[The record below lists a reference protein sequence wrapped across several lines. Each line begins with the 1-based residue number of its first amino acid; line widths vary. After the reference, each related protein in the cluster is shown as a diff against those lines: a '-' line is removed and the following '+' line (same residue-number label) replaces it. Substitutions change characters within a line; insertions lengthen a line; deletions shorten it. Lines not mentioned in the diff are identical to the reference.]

1 MILKKPYAFL
11 IKHFKLIHIILAIP
25 LIFITYKTR
34 LVVKFFNQYVTNRY
48 TFQTGS
54 DVSGFYVS
62 GMMLF
67 SVLIIIMAALAI
79 YFLLK
84 YKEKPVKMYVFL
96 IIYYITLFVTLFW
109 LSNVISS
116 MSRDIL
122 SAKAVRF
129 YRDISTLIYYPQ
141 YIFIVFVALRA
152 VGFNIKQ
159 FNFRSD
165 LKELEITSAD
175 NEEVEVGFEIDG
187 YKTKRFFRRFKREF
201 GYYLVENKFM
211 VTVVVIIVLFASII
225 VYYNTRSSYTSTY
238 TQTDTFNHSGFSL
251 KVTDSIISNLT
262 YNGKVISDNN
272 YYLAI
277 KLNAINN
284 SGKKKKL
291 DYNSL
296 VLKVGNKDIRPTLDK
311 STYFLDYAAPYYGEN
326 LNPRDEKDYVLVY
339 KIDKKDINKT
349 FKLKVLS
356 SYEVKK
362 DKLITN
368 YAIVNLSPVI
378 IDEIVNIKS
387 TTLNDK
393 ISFSN
398 SNVGNTLLTIS
409 NFYRGSSY
417 VYETKSCKFENNC
430 TTLKDIISVDYSLSR
445 GDASLLVLDYD
456 FDLDEETTYA
466 KNIKKKSVFFENF
479 VLVSAGNNESSITYD
494 VVDVTPKG
502 VEGKIILQVSG
513 NILSTDKLDLFI
525 TIRNKRYIVKLV

>member
-1 MILKKPYAFL
+1 MILKRPYAFL

-34 LVVKFFNQYVTNRY
+34 LVVNFFNEYVTNRY

-54 DVSGFYVS
+54 DVSSFYVS
-62 GMMLF
+62 GLMLF
-67 SVLIIIMAALAI
+67 SVLIIIIAALAI

-84 YKEKPVKMYVFL
+84 YKEKPVKMYISL
-96 IIYYITLFVTLFW
+96 IVYYITLFIMLFW
-109 LSNVISS
+109 LSNIISS

-122 SAKAVRF
+122 SAKAVRL
-129 YRDISTLIYYPQ
+129 YRDISTIIYYPQ
-141 YIFIVFVALRA
+141 YIFIIFVALRA
-152 VGFNIKQ
+152 VGFNLKQ
-159 FNFRSD
+159 FNFRTD

-201 GYYLVENKFM
+201 SYYLVENKFM
-211 VTVVVIIVLFASII
+211 VTVVVIIILFASII
-225 VYYNTRSSYTSTY
+225 VYYNTRTSYTSTY

-251 KVTDSIISNLT
+251 KVTDSIITNLS
-262 YNGKVISDNN
+262 YKGKVIDDN

-277 KLNAINN
+277 KLNTKNN
-284 SGKKKKL
+284 SNKKQKL

-296 VLKVGNKDIRPTLDK
+296 VLKVGNKNIKPTLDK
-311 STYFLDYAAPYYGEN
+311 STNFLDYAAPYYGEYI
-326 LNPRDEKDYVLVY
+326 NPRDDKTYVLVY

-368 YAIVNLSPVI
+368 YSIVNLSPVI

-387 TTLNDK
+387 TILNDK
-393 ISFSN
+393 INFNN
-398 SNVGNTLLTIS
+398 SNVGSTILTIT

-417 VYETKSCKFENNC
+417 VYETKTCKSEDNC
-430 TTLKDIISVDYSLSR
+430 SSIKDIISVDYSLSR

-466 KNIKKKSVFFENF
+466 KNLKNKKAFFENF
-479 VLVSAGNNESSITYD
+479 ILVSAGNNESSVTYD
-494 VVDVTPKG
+494 VVDITPKN
-502 VEGKIILQVSG
+502 VEGKVILQVSG
-513 NILSTDKLDLFI
+513 NILSSEKLDLYI
-525 TIRNKRYIVKLV
+525 TIRNKRYIVKLI